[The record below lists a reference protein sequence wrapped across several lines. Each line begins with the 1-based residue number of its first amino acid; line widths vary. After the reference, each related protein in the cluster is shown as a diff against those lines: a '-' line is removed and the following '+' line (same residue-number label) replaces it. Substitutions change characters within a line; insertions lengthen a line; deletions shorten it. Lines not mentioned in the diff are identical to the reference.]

1 MSSLALSPCKL
12 YMTKVGWR
20 IKRVELDESDESDES
35 EERKG
40 KGEEGSC
47 SSTQ

>member
-20 IKRVELDESDESDES
+20 IKRVELDESDES